1 MSVDVELYGRFGWCM
16 FGRFGWCMF
25 SSFGLKIMEEP
36 APGFPPY
43 MRGSIGSSLGPPAVH
58 MTPPCTKRPPKVHP
72 AQAKAKPVKKP
83 VFPPMVTVR
92 CKSPSPVQGLGNLIL
107 GFLNV
112 EMWISSRVGHVLY
125 AYSIIVSRGSA
136 WTCLQTWN
144 TLL

>member
-1 MSVDVELYGRFGWCM
+1 
-16 FGRFGWCMF
+16 MF
-25 SSFGLKIMEEP
+25 SRFGLKIMEEP
-36 APGFPPY
+36 APGFPY

-125 AYSIIVSRGSA
+125 AYSIIVSRGVG
-136 WTCLQTWN
+136 LDMFHG
-144 TLL
+144 LLT